1 LKVTKIRNF
10 LAMKKEKLIIELSNN
25 IDLIKTHINRL
36 KKSTYNVN
44 PLDVDLLKQKTI
56 EFYGHLFDL
65 EKTINIANIDP
76 EKIVVAKPS
85 VEQPPILE
93 IKGEDKK
100 EVIPEL
106 IDEIKLAENEL
117 VEDKEKK
124 ENEDDVFIIDPD
136 IVPQP
141 THKSEQIEQEQPS
154 VIEKPIPDL
163 EIEENLPE
171 QLKENSLPP
180 QTTYD
185 LFSGSSENALA
196 EKFQSIEE
204 QSLADKMLHSSIT
217 NIREAIGINEKFLFI
232 NELFNGDLSRYNK
245 ILDDI
250 NELTTK
256 KGVDTYLLELKI
268 QFQWADENDAYI
280 KLRELLDRKFS

>member
-1 LKVTKIRNF
+1 
-10 LAMKKEKLIIELSNN
+10 
-25 IDLIKTHINRL
+25 LIKTHINRL

-124 ENEDDVFIIDPD
+124 EE
-136 IVPQP
+136 
-141 THKSEQIEQEQPS
+141 
-154 VIEKPIPDL
+154 
-163 EIEENLPE
+163 
-171 QLKENSLPP
+171 
-180 QTTYD
+180 
-185 LFSGSSENALA
+185 
-196 EKFQSIEE
+196 
-204 QSLADKMLHSSIT
+204 
-217 NIREAIGINEKFLFI
+217 R
-232 NELFNGDLSRYNK
+232 R
-245 ILDDI
+245 
-250 NELTTK
+250 
-256 KGVDTYLLELKI
+256 
-268 QFQWADENDAYI
+268 
-280 KLRELLDRKFS
+280 

>member
-1 LKVTKIRNF
+1 
-10 LAMKKEKLIIELSNN
+10 
-25 IDLIKTHINRL
+25 LIKTHINRL

-117 VEDKEKK
+117 VEDKEKRK
-124 ENEDDVFIIDPD
+124 NEDDVFIIDPD

-217 NIREAIGINEKFLFI
+217 N
-232 NELFNGDLSRYNK
+232 NK
-245 ILDDI
+245 RSHW
-250 NELTTK
+250 
-256 KGVDTYLLELKI
+256 Y
-268 QFQWADENDAYI
+268 
-280 KLRELLDRKFS
+280 